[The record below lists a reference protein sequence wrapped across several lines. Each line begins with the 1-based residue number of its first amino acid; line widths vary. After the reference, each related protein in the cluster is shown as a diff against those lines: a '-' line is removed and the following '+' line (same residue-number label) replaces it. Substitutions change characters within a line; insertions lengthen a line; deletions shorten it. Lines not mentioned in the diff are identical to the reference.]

1 MRLLGKGV
9 SGHSR
14 SFPKDIC
21 IAQQSHGLVARDLEA
36 WNCPASVKLFH
47 YIDDVLII
55 SDSFVDVKSCVLL
68 YRQYTIKAVS
78 CDVDSVL

>member
-1 MRLLGKGV
+1 M
-9 SGHSR
+9 
-14 SFPKDIC
+14 
-21 IAQQSHGLVARDLEA
+21 
-36 WNCPASVKLFH
+36 KLFH